1 MFRGYLRWVVVG
13 LVAIATVI
21 NYIDR
26 NALAIMWPAISEDLG
41 MDLNDY
47 ALVVSF
53 FMVGYAIGH
62 SLFGKIFDM
71 IGTRLG
77 FVLAIVVWSISI
89 MLHAATRSVLSLGL
103 VRAMLGVSEA
113 GNWPGATKS
122 NAEWFPIRERALAQG
137 IFNSGASVGAIVS
150 APAIA
155 LLYLQFGWQGTFIAV
170 GLLGFLWL
178 APWLWIFKA
187 PPERH
192 PWLSAEEREYILSGQ
207 KSEDLAEEDSEQAAP
222 GWGEMLKYRQS
233 WAVIC
238 SRFFLDPVWWLFVS
252 WLPIYLADRFG
263 FDIAQIGLFAWVP
276 YVGAALG
283 AIVGGWLAGKL
294 IQSGWSVNA
303 ARKLTITLGGA
314 IMMPM
319 LIATAFASTPL
330 VAVLL
335 IAVILFG
342 FQFAIGNIQTL
353 PSDFFAGKSVGSLAG
368 VGGTAA
374 VVGVLITTWMVPAI
388 TQESYVPFFLLG
400 AALVPLAVASV
411 WIFGGRIE
419 PVASAPNAAAPAAE
433 AAG

>member
-1 MFRGYLRWVVVG
+1 MFRGYLRWIVVS

-41 MDLNDY
+41 MDQSDY
-47 ALVVSF
+47 ALIVSF

-77 FVLAIVVWSISI
+77 FVLAIAVWSISI
-89 MLHAATRSVLSLGL
+89 MLHAAARGVLSLGL

-122 NAEWFPIRERALAQG
+122 NAEWFPIKERALAQG

-150 APAIA
+150 APVIA
-155 LLYLQFGWQGTFIAV
+155 LLYLQFGWQGTFIMV

-178 APWLWIFKA
+178 VPWLFVYKA

-192 PWLSAEEREYILSGQ
+192 PWLTDEERDYILSGQ
-207 KSEDLAEEDSEQAAP
+207 KAEKLSEEDSEQAAP

-233 WAVIC
+233 WAVIS

-252 WLPIYLADRFG
+252 WLPIYLADQFG

-283 AIVGGWLAGKL
+283 AIFGGWLAGRL
-294 IQSGWSVNA
+294 IKSGWTVNA
-303 ARKLTITLGGA
+303 ARKLTITLGGV

-330 VAVLL
+330 AAVLL
-335 IAVILFG
+335 IAIILFG
-342 FQFAIGNIQTL
+342 FQLAIGNIQTL

-374 VVGVLITTWMVPAI
+374 VLGVLITTNMVPVM

-400 AALVPLAVASV
+400 ALLVPLAVASV

-419 PVASAPNAAAPAAE
+419 PVTSAPDSMTPEAE

>member
-1 MFRGYLRWVVVG
+1 MFRGYLRWVIVG

-26 NALAIMWPAISEDLG
+26 NALAIMWPAVSEDLG
-41 MDLNDY
+41 MDTSDY

-53 FMVGYAIGH
+53 FMVGYAVGH

-77 FVLAIVVWSISI
+77 FVLAIVAWSISI
-89 MLHAATRSVLSLGL
+89 MLHAATRGVLSLGL
-103 VRAMLGVSEA
+103 ARAMLGVSEA

-122 NAEWFPIRERALAQG
+122 NAEWFPIKERALAQG
-137 IFNSGASVGAIVS
+137 IFNSGASLGAIVS

-170 GLLGFLWL
+170 GMLGFLWL
-178 APWLWIFKA
+178 LPWLWIFKA

-192 PWLSAEEREYILSGQ
+192 PWLTEAEREYILAGQ
-207 KSEDLAEEDSEQAAP
+207 KTEDSAEENAEQAAP
-222 GWGEMLKYRQS
+222 GWREMLGYRQS
-233 WAVIC
+233 WAVIA

-252 WLPIYLADRFG
+252 WLPIYLADQFG
-263 FDIAQIGLFAWVP
+263 FNIAQIGLFAWVP

-283 AIVGGWLAGKL
+283 AIFGGWLAGRL
-294 IQSGWSVNA
+294 IKSGWTVNA

-319 LIATAFASTPL
+319 LIATAFASNPL
-330 VAVLL
+330 AAVLL

-342 FQFAIGNIQTL
+342 FQLAIGNIQTL

-374 VVGVLITTWMVPAI
+374 VVGVLITTWMVPVI
-388 TQESYVPFFLLG
+388 TRESYVPFFLLG

-419 PVASAPNAAAPAAE
+419 PVSAAEDAASSQAE